1 MDYRAKYIK
10 YKTKYTKLQ
19 NKLSQTGG
27 TNKQKNTIY
36 LFKAVWC
43 GHCKAFMPTWE
54 KLQKEMGKKVNFV
67 TYDSDANS
75 EEIKKYGIEGFPT
88 IILQTHDKAVEY
100 VGPRDEN
107 SLIEFIN
114 QYA

>member
-36 LFKAVWC
+36 LF
-43 GHCKAFMPTWE
+43 
-54 KLQKEMGKKVNFV
+54 
-67 TYDSDANS
+67 
-75 EEIKKYGIEGFPT
+75 I
-88 IILQTHDKAVEY
+88 
-100 VGPRDEN
+100 
-107 SLIEFIN
+107 
-114 QYA
+114 